1 MFQIINATLSQL
13 KNAKKEIPSSK
24 HYCSFG
30 KMKQSSDQFTEGL
43 FFTRNKQKNNPL
55 VKKGLNY
62 TMMTNNAIKKLS
74 GSLVFTQE
82 LSEAEMC
89 K

>member
-1 MFQIINATLSQL
+1 MQRDTLFKTLLLIWQDGAKFRSVHLL
-13 KNAKKEIPSSK
+13 KD
-24 HYCSFG
+24 CSFQE
-30 KMKQSSDQFTEGL
+30 KQ
-43 FFTRNKQKNNPL
+43 NKKPL

-82 LSEAEMC
+82 LSEAEMH
-89 K
+89 KWTLPGI

>member
-1 MFQIINATLSQL
+1 MQRKRYPLQNTVVDLARWSKVQI
-13 KNAKKEIPSSK
+13 SS
-24 HYCSFG
+24 FI
-30 KMKQSSDQFTEGL
+30 EGL
-43 FFTRNKQKNNPL
+43 FFPRNKKNKKPL